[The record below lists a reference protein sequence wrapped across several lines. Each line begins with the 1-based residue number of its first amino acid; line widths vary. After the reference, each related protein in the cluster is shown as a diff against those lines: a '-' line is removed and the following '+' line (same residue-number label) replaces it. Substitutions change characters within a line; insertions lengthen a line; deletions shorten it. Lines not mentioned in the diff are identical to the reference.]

1 MTELL
6 KGAPVAA
13 EIDAR
18 TVELIS
24 SSAVTPCLAVLRIGE
39 RPDDLS
45 YERSAIKKAAK
56 VGIALKSV
64 VLPSSASQRELMEAI
79 KALNCDDSVHGILMF
94 RPLPGGFDE
103 DEAVMT
109 LSPAKDV
116 DGITPG
122 SMARVY
128 SGSGEGFPPCTAQ
141 SVIEILD
148 YSGIETKGRS
158 VAVIGRSL
166 VIGRPVSMLLMQRDA
181 TVTICHTKTSDVSGI
196 SRRSDIVIAAAG
208 RPESVDGEYLSAGQ
222 VVIDVGI
229 NWSESKGRIVG
240 DVDPETAERAGVR
253 ALAPVPGGV
262 GAVTTSVLMDH
273 TARAALE
280 AKA

>member
-39 RPDDLS
+39 RPDVLS

-79 KALNCDDSVHGILMF
+79 TALNCDDSVHGILMF

-148 YSGIETKGRS
+148 YYGIDEITEDD
-158 VAVIGRSL
+158 
-166 VIGRPVSMLLMQRDA
+166 Q
-181 TVTICHTKTSDVSGI
+181 
-196 SRRSDIVIAAAG
+196 
-208 RPESVDGEYLSAGQ
+208 
-222 VVIDVGI
+222 
-229 NWSESKGRIVG
+229 GRIKQDYIQARRAWIAEIRKDAEKEFRMG
-240 DVDPETAERAGVR
+240 DVEQ
-253 ALAPVPGGV
+253 
-262 GAVTTSVLMDH
+262 SVLDNFVSNLDH
-273 TARAALE
+273 E
-280 AKA
+280 VDYEN